1 MSLLPACEWLAHSWL
16 GHTIRHSSWAFAFIE
31 VVHLAALALLGGSL
45 VVAAL
50 RVFGW
55 VLPTRGIAAVA
66 RGLVPLAAASLLTL
80 IVSGLL
86 LFADGP
92 LRYYANVAFR
102 KKLLLL
108 AAALA
113 GAVLTRR
120 WAWQTPPAAAASLR
134 LKTAAALTLALW
146 LGVGIAGRVIGVR

>member
-16 GHTIRHSSWAFAFIE
+16 GISLRQSSWAFALIE
-31 VVHLAALALLGGSL
+31 MVHLASLALLGGCL
-45 VVAAL
+45 LVAAL

-55 VLPTRGIAAVA
+55 VLAARGIAAVA
-66 RGLVPLAAASLLTL
+66 RGLAPLAAVSLLML
-80 IVSGLL
+80 IASGLL

-102 KKLLLL
+102 TKLLLL

-113 GAVLTRR
+113 GAVVTRR
-120 WAWQTPPAAAASLR
+120 LAQLTPPAAAASMR
-134 LKTAAALTLALW
+134 LKTSAALTLALW
-146 LGVGIAGRVIGVR
+146 LGVGIAGRVIGVL